1 MKVSIGGVDYKIRKI
16 KVGEMLPMLPRFET
30 DQANV
35 QRDMVASCVS
45 LGNSGESLGDSV
57 DDLDW
62 EVYTKLS
69 VKVLEANGFSSGL
82 GND

>member
-35 QRDMVASCVS
+35 QRDMVASCV
-45 LGNSGESLGDSV
+45 LLNGESLGDSV

-62 EVYTKLS
+62 EVYSKLS
-69 VKVLEANGFSSGL
+69 VKVLEANGFASGL